1 MYVVF
6 DAFARTR
13 PTMLLALAAAH
24 AYAYARACE

>member
-6 DAFARTR
+6 DAFAR